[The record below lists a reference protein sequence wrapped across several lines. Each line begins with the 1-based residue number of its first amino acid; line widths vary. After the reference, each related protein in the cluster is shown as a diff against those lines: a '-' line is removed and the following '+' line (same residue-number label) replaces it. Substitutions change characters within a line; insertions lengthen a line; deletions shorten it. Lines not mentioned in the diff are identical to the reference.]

1 MGRSHPRAFNRVA
14 GKTWRFARNRCPR
27 KRIGQFPAFDAHLL
41 SDLWYSVSGANR
53 IRFARHPARSQCRL
67 CHHRLHPRER
77 RKILSLSTNDPFSE
91 LEIALSQTTR
101 VNERSAHRRRLP
113 RHELWF
119 VQSAA
124 TLDRSSQLAVGRRSR
139 FRKSLLREANNVRVA
154 QSIPR

>member
-14 GKTWRFARNRCPR
+14 SETRRFSRNRCPR
-27 KRIGQFPAFDAHLL
+27 QRIGQFPAYDAHLL
-41 SDLWYSVSGANR
+41 SDLWHSVSGADR

-77 RKILSLSTNDPFSE
+77 RKVLSVSSNDPFSE
-91 LEIALSQTTR
+91 LEIAVSQTTR

-113 RHELWF
+113 RHELSI
-119 VQSAA
+119 VQCAA
-124 TLDRSSQLAVGRRSR
+124 TLDRSSQLAAERRSR
-139 FRKSLLREANNVRVA
+139 FRKSQVREVNNVGVA